1 MDGGR
6 RADRGDAYAA
16 RPLTRRSEGA
26 GAYVEDAAPAGGR
39 GTSAAGGDEH
49 AGGAGC
55 APPLPCGERLVL
67 RQDMTI
73 SREAFVRNLPGAV
86 AHAPYR
92 AQGDEFVHEDAARGW
107 RIRLRR
113 LPDRTIASL
122 VLERH
127 AVEICLHG
135 YDAAGERAF
144 LDRFELHFRRG
155 GG

>member
-1 MDGGR
+1 M
-6 RADRGDAYAA
+6 
-16 RPLTRRSEGA
+16 PS
-26 GAYVEDAAPAGGR
+26 PA
-39 GTSAAGGDEH
+39 
-49 AGGAGC
+49 
-55 APPLPCGERLVL
+55 CGERLVL

-92 AQGDEFVHEDAARGW
+92 LEGDEFVYEDASRGW
-107 RIRLRR
+107 RIRLTR
-113 LPDRTIASL
+113 LPDRAIASL

-127 AVEICLHG
+127 AVEIRLNG

>member
-1 MDGGR
+1 
-6 RADRGDAYAA
+6 
-16 RPLTRRSEGA
+16 
-26 GAYVEDAAPAGGR
+26 
-39 GTSAAGGDEH
+39 
-49 AGGAGC
+49 
-55 APPLPCGERLVL
+55 
-67 RQDMTI
+67 MTI

-113 LPDRTIASL
+113 LPDRAIASL

-127 AVEICLHG
+127 AVEIRLHG

>member
-1 MDGGR
+1 VGPPLPAAGVERDGGC
-6 RADRGDAYAA
+6 
-16 RPLTRRSEGA
+16 
-26 GAYVEDAAPAGGR
+26 AAPAGGERPAADR
-39 GTSAAGGDEH
+39 G
-49 AGGAGC
+49 
-55 APPLPCGERLVL
+55 RLVL

-86 AHAPYR
+86 GHATYR
-92 AQGDEFVHEDAARGW
+92 EQGDEFVHGDATRGW
-107 RIRLRR
+107 RIRCCR
-113 LPDRTIASL
+113 LPDRRIASL

-127 AVEICLHG
+127 AVEIHLRG

>member
-1 MDGGR
+1 M
-6 RADRGDAYAA
+6 AD
-16 RPLTRRSEGA
+16 
-26 GAYVEDAAPAGGR
+26 
-39 GTSAAGGDEH
+39 
-49 AGGAGC
+49 
-55 APPLPCGERLVL
+55 GERLAA

-73 SREAFVRNLPGAV
+73 SRDVFLRNLPGAV

-92 AQGDEFVHEDAARGW
+92 VQGDELVHGDAARGW
-107 RIRLRR
+107 RIRLSR
-113 LPDRTIASL
+113 LPDRAIASL

-127 AVEICLHG
+127 AVEIWLRG

>member
-1 MDGGR
+1 V
-6 RADRGDAYAA
+6 A
-16 RPLTRRSEGA
+16 
-26 GAYVEDAAPAGGR
+26 DAAPAAGR
-39 GTSAAGGDEH
+39 GTS
-49 AGGAGC
+49 GASGV
-55 APPLPCGERLVL
+55 ERLVL

-73 SREAFVRNLPGAV
+73 SREAFLRNLPGAV

-92 AQGDEFVHEDAARGW
+92 AQGDEFVHEDASRGW
-107 RIRLRR
+107 RIRFCR

-127 AVEICLHG
+127 AVEIYLRG
-135 YDAAGERAF
+135 YDAPTERSF

>member
-1 MDGGR
+1 MTQ
-6 RADRGDAYAA
+6 RGD
-16 RPLTRRSEGA
+16 GA
-26 GAYVEDAAPAGGR
+26 GADVADAAPAAGP
-39 GTSAAGGDEH
+39 GTSGASGVVH

-55 APPLPCGERLVL
+55 APSQSCGERLVL

-127 AVEICLHG
+127 AVEIRLHG

>member
-1 MDGGR
+1 V
-6 RADRGDAYAA
+6 RGA
-16 RPLTRRSEGA
+16 
-26 GAYVEDAAPAGGR
+26 AAPAPGR
-39 GTSAAGGDEH
+39 GMSEASGDER
-49 AGGAGC
+49 AGRAGC
-55 APPLPCGERLVL
+55 APPLRCGERLVL
-67 RQDMTI
+67 QQEMTI
-73 SREAFVRNLPGAV
+73 SRETFLRNLPGAV

-92 AQGDEFVHEDAARGW
+92 AQGDEFVHEDASQGW

-127 AVEICLHG
+127 AVEIYLRG
-135 YDAAGERAF
+135 YDAPSERAF